1 MTWTHIVCIP
11 FVHACVFLSLFVC
24 VCVCVLKRQASRE
37 KMKEEKKKLQDRE
50 ASSPAQHTALPS
62 YELKTVSQA
71 AKKQLRLAF
80 SAQTNRVCVTN
91 PFVLLVQLCWKHCQV
106 MCSNL

>member
-1 MTWTHIVCIP
+1 
-11 FVHACVFLSLFVC
+11 
-24 VCVCVLKRQASRE
+24 
-37 KMKEEKKKLQDRE
+37 MKEEKKKLQDRE